1 MLNEFIEKVIVHEGE
16 EREKRKAAEL
26 PQSEHQKP
34 KKARAH
40 CGNVHNRLWNP
51 PTLSIFFKKTY
62 FLSRNTALLNQAP
75 YLTTAINRAIICF
88 VNIYYEY
95 S

>member
-34 KKARAH
+34 KKQGRIVEM
-40 CGNVHNRLWNP
+40 CITGYGIPQL
-51 PTLSIFFKKTY
+51 
-62 FLSRNTALLNQAP
+62 FLSFLKKPIFCREIQH
-75 YLTTAINRAIICF
+75 C
-88 VNIYYEY
+88 
-95 S
+95 